1 LFQIGQKTLPKQ
13 NKTVGLYKH
22 LWAKKKKKKI
32 ACKQA
37 ETSSMLLYA
46 RKIIHTMGLYN
57 AFGCEEEENHCN

>member
-22 LWAKKKKKKI
+22 LWAKKKKKTI

-37 ETSSMLLYA
+37 ETSSMPLYA
-46 RKIIHTMGLYN
+46 RNIIHTMGLYN
-57 AFGCEEEENHCN
+57 AFVCEEEENNCN